1 MFANSSGVDTPTKAH
16 FKLSYRPSLR
26 LELGRHAQTP
36 LTVVWLSSSIHC
48 IFMSQETKLEAGRNR
63 SGQRRRPSRYSVISG
78 RSGYPYAQG
87 GSPASQ
93 GPRETEGTPHGTG
106 TQGSVLPRAQK
117 GDSPASWPQ
126 PRDCLAPG
134 HSWGASHTSF
144 LIRLTP
150 SRLWDRDQNQ
160 LLASSLTCGSV

>member
-26 LELGRHAQTP
+26 LELGRHTDFTHCGLNL
-36 LTVVWLSSSIHC
+36 LTIHC

-63 SGQRRRPSRYSVISG
+63 SGQRRRKPSRYSIISG

-106 TQGSVLPRAQK
+106 TQGSVLPRAQD
-117 GDSPASWPQ
+117 GDSPAS
-126 PRDCLAPG
+126 
-134 HSWGASHTSF
+134 
-144 LIRLTP
+144 
-150 SRLWDRDQNQ
+150 
-160 LLASSLTCGSV
+160 